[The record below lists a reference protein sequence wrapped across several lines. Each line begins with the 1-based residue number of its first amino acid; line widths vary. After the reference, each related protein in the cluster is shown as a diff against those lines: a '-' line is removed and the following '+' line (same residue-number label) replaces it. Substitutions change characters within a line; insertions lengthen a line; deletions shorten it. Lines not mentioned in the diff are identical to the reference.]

1 MIEIL
6 FSEGAAGSMQL
17 AKSVKNIVGSSTS
30 VFIRK
35 EDATEPTPGELAR
48 ESARVEEEY
57 RKKQENAVP
66 IEGTSKDVVWFP
78 LNLSMG
84 DISEPFS
91 DARAEYLQSL

>member
-35 EDATEPTPGELAR
+35 EDGTEPTPGELAR
-48 ESARVEEEY
+48 KSARVEE
-57 RKKQENAVP
+57 
-66 IEGTSKDVVWFP
+66 
-78 LNLSMG
+78 
-84 DISEPFS
+84 
-91 DARAEYLQSL
+91 